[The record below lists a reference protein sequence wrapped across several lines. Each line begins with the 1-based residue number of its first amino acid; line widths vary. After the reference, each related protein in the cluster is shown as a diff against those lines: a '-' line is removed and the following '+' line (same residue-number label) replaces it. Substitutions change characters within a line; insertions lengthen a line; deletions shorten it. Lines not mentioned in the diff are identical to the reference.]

1 MSLTTE
7 RPGKTSV
14 MNVYKAKRTAIAIQ
28 RSVEKNRQNG
38 RDGQEKKPE
47 MGFGQDEEALNEEGG
62 NAENKGTVS
71 RPLIREHFRQPGA
84 AQETTRQ

>member
-28 RSVEKNRQNG
+28 RSVEKTAKTVVTG
-38 RDGQEKKPE
+38 RKKSLKW
-47 MGFGQDEEALNEEGG
+47 GSGRTKKHLTK
-62 NAENKGTVS
+62 KG
-71 RPLIREHFRQPGA
+71 
-84 AQETTRQ
+84 ETPKTKGP